1 MSYMIVSGNVKD
13 AFTIDE
19 KTGEIKVARDLDR
32 EDIYQ
37 YVLGVEASDGEKSLL
52 RWAVKCKNRL

>member
-1 MSYMIVSGNVKD
+1 MNSVVSYMIVSGNVKD

-52 RWAVKCKNRL
+52 G